1 MRIERHRVSEAALAA
16 VREDFANRMIS
27 DVYSRSRAGRID
39 AYDWWDVTLA
49 FLDGLGAFS
58 AVTPDL
64 DTPEAKAIL
73 GDAAETA
80 AGVVSFAAYPTAPFH
95 IFLNYVNFG
104 RDYDSGADGNPQA
117 VTAARWIDAFCVA
130 VLADKAERHG
140 EAFYFARLTPQRAG
154 GPGLPSVE
162 LINGLLAYV
171 NGDLGV
177 GGQNFPP
184 SAQEKLAALDAAL
197 ARVAE
202 RRAGARAGTGGGSGA
217 GAGAGA
223 GARPTAAGAAAGA
236 DVTGV
241 ADPATG
247 ALRALRAL
255 AARDREAFGAEL
267 TALLLP
273 HSRLEDPR
281 AAPRTLLPLLPLAL
295 AALGYRREGWQP
307 PVESGY
313 LPRALVTGFETRPPR
328 VGPYGRERRPDA
340 VAALAAGPLVV
351 ERPEMPQCVEHADWL
366 VRELYEAIRAGVGPE
381 DRARPDRPLDPGS
394 WYAALRHALITGS
407 RAELAPLVLSG
418 PNALQE
424 DRSAYASYRQALHD
438 YLRGEDPEPATDR
451 AVADVPQIEEWGFL
465 PPPAVLFSQLVEGDE
480 ESFNLALAD
489 ALEAHRDHH
498 AVGDRAEGAGADAAV
513 CFDVLA
519 LACHARRR
527 GWRIRVS
534 SPYLPES
541 LLGSARPF

>member
-16 VREDFANRMIS
+16 AREDFANRMIS
-27 DVYSRSRAGRID
+27 DVYSRSRGGRID
-39 AYDWWDVTLA
+39 AYDWWDITLQ

-73 GDAAETA
+73 GDAAEAA
-80 AGVVSFAAYPTAPFH
+80 AGAVSFAAYYPNAYFH
-95 IFLNYVNFG
+95 VFLNYVNLG
-104 RDYDSGADGNPQA
+104 LDYDADPEGSPQP
-117 VTAARWIDAFCVA
+117 VSAARWIDAFCVA
-130 VLADKAERHG
+130 VLADKAERYG
-140 EAFYFARLTPQRAG
+140 EAFHFARRAPQRAG

-171 NGDLGV
+171 SGDLGDD
-177 GGQNFPP
+177 GQNFPP

-197 ARVAE
+197 GRVAG
-202 RRAGARAGTGGGSGA
+202 RRAGARAA
-217 GAGAGA
+217 AAE
-223 GARPTAAGAAAGA
+223 PEAAGTAEA
-236 DVTGV
+236 

-281 AAPRTLLPLLPLAL
+281 AEPRTLLPLLPLAL
-295 AALGYRREGWQP
+295 AALGHRREGWPP
-307 PVESGY
+307 PVDSGY
-313 LPRALVTGFETRPPR
+313 LPRALVTGFETEPPR
-328 VGPYGRERRPDA
+328 VGPYGRERRADA
-340 VAALAAGPLVV
+340 VAALATGPLVV
-351 ERPEMPQCVEHADWL
+351 ERPELPLGTPAADEL
-366 VRELYEAIRAGVGPE
+366 VAGLLYVATGAGAAPAGSVRRDGPDGADGSDGPE
-381 DRARPDRPLDPGS
+381 RAYRPLEPGS
-394 WYAALRHALITGS
+394 WAVALTHALITGS
-407 RAELAPLVLSG
+407 RAELAPLVVSG
-418 PNALQE
+418 PTPQE
-424 DRSAYASYRQALHD
+424 DRSAYASYRRALHD

-451 AVADVPQIEEWGFL
+451 AVADVAQTQEWGFL
-465 PPPAVLFSQLVEGDE
+465 PAPAVLFSQLVEGDE

-489 ALEAHRDHH
+489 ALEAHR
-498 AVGDRAEGAGADAAV
+498 AYYSVADRAIGAGAAV
-513 CFDVLA
+513 NLDILA

-541 LLGSARPF
+541 LLAAAKPF

>member
-1 MRIERHRVSEAALAA
+1 MRIERHRVSEAALVG

-27 DVYSRSRAGRID
+27 DVYSRSRGGRID
-39 AYDWWDVTLA
+39 AYAWWEITLQ

-64 DTPEAKAIL
+64 DTPEARAIL
-73 GDAAETA
+73 DDAAEAA
-80 AGVVSFAAYPTAPFH
+80 AGAVSFAAYYPNAYFH
-95 IFLNYVNFG
+95 VFLTYVDLG
-104 RDYDSGADGNPQA
+104 LDYDADPDGSPQP
-117 VTAARWIDAFCVA
+117 VSAARWIDAFCLA
-130 VLADKAERHG
+130 VLADKVERHG
-140 EAFYFARLTPQRAG
+140 EAFHFARRAPQRAG

-171 NGDLGV
+171 SGDLGDDE
-177 GGQNFPP
+177 QKFPP
-184 SAQEKLAALDAAL
+184 SPQQTLAALDAAL
-197 ARVAE
+197 GRVAD
-202 RRAGARAGTGGGSGA
+202 RRAGARA
-217 GAGAGA
+217 
-223 GARPTAAGAAAGA
+223 AAAEP
-236 DVTGV
+236 VTAEIAEA

-255 AARDREAFGAEL
+255 AARDREAFGVEL

-273 HSRLEDPR
+273 YSDLRDPR
-281 AAPRTLLPLLPLAL
+281 AEPRTLLPLLPLAL
-295 AALGYRREGWQP
+295 AALGHRREGWRP

-313 LPRALVTGFETRPPR
+313 LPRALVTGFETSAPR
-328 VGPYGRERRPDA
+328 VGPYGRERRADA

-351 ERPEMPQCVEHADWL
+351 ERPDMPEAAGHAEYL
-366 VRELYEAIRAGVGPE
+366 VRELYEAVRTGGGAAGSV
-381 DRARPDRPLDPGS
+381 RSDRPLGPGY
-394 WYAALRHALITGS
+394 WYEAVKRALITGN

-418 PNALQE
+418 PGALE
-424 DRSAYASYRQALHD
+424 ADRSAFASYRQALHD

-451 AVADVPQIEEWGFL
+451 AVADVKQIREWGFA
-465 PPPAVLFSQLVEGDE
+465 PSPAVLFSQLVEGDE

-498 AVGDRAEGAGADAAV
+498 SVGDRLVGAGADAAV
-513 CFDVLA
+513 DFDILA

-534 SPYLPES
+534 SAYLPEI
-541 LLGSARPF
+541 LLGAAQPF

>member
-16 VREDFANRMIS
+16 VREDFTNRMIS
-27 DVYSRSRAGRID
+27 DVYSRSRGGRID

-49 FLDGLGAFS
+49 FLDGLGALS

-73 GDAAETA
+73 DDAAETA

-104 RDYDSGADGNPQA
+104 RDYDGGADGNPQA

-130 VLADKAERHG
+130 VLAGKAERHG
-140 EAFYFARLTPQRAG
+140 EAFSFARATPQRAG

-177 GGQNFPP
+177 QGQNFPP

-197 ARVAE
+197 ARVAD
-202 RRAGARAGTGGGSGA
+202 RRAGARAA
-217 GAGAGA
+217 ADEPE
-223 GARPTAAGAAAGA
+223 GARAAVA
-236 DVTGV
+236 

-273 HSRLEDPR
+273 YSRLEDPR
-281 AAPRTLLPLLPLAL
+281 AEPRTLLPLVPLAL
-295 AALGYRREGWQP
+295 AALGHRREGWPP

-313 LPRALVTGFETRPPR
+313 LPRALVTGFEKPAPR
-328 VGPYGRERRPDA
+328 VGPYGRERRADA

-351 ERPEMPQCVEHADWL
+351 ERPEMPEAAGHAEYL
-366 VRELYEAIRAGVGPE
+366 VRELYEAVRAGGGSAAAARSDRTLGPGNWHVAVQ
-381 DRARPDRPLDPGS
+381 R
-394 WYAALRHALITGS
+394 ALITGS
-407 RAELAPLVLSG
+407 RADLAPLVLSG
-418 PNALQE
+418 PTARE
-424 DRSAYASYRQALHD
+424 ADRSAFASYRQALHD

-451 AVADVPQIEEWGFL
+451 AVSDVERILEWGFT
-465 PPPAVLFSQLVEGDE
+465 PSPAVLFSQLVEGDE

-489 ALEAHRDHH
+489 ALEAHRDYYS
-498 AVGDRAEGAGADAAV
+498 VGDRLVGAGADAAV
-513 CFDVLA
+513 DFDILA
-519 LACHARRR
+519 LVCHARRR
-527 GWRIRVS
+527 GWRVRVS
-534 SPYLPES
+534 SPYLPA
-541 LLGSARPF
+541 LLLDAAQPF

>member
-1 MRIERHRVSEAALAA
+1 MSETALAA
-16 VREDFANRMIS
+16 VREDFANKMIS

-39 AYDWWDVTLA
+39 AYDWWDITLR

-73 GDAAETA
+73 SDAAEA
-80 AGVVSFAAYPTAPFH
+80 AVGTVSFAAYYPKAFFH
-95 IFLNYVNFG
+95 VFLNYVNLG
-104 RDYDSGADGNPQA
+104 LDYEADPEGTPQP
-117 VTAARWIDAFCVA
+117 VTAVRWIDAFCVA
-130 VLADKAERHG
+130 ILADKTERHG
-140 EAFYFARLTPQRAG
+140 EAFHFARLAPQRSG
-154 GPGLPSVE
+154 GPGLPPVE

-171 NGDLGV
+171 SGDIGV
-177 GGQNFPP
+177 EYQKVPP
-184 SAQEKLAALDAAL
+184 SQQERLAALDAAL
-197 ARVAE
+197 ARIAD
-202 RRAGARAGTGGGSGA
+202 RHARA

-223 GARPTAAGAAAGA
+223 
-236 DVTGV
+236 

-267 TALLLP
+267 AALLLP
-273 HSRLEDPR
+273 YSRLDDPR
-281 AAPRTLLPLLPLAL
+281 AEPRTLLPLLPLAL
-295 AALGYRREGWQP
+295 AALGYRREGWRP
-307 PVESGY
+307 PVETGY
-313 LPRALVTGFETRPPR
+313 LPWALVTGFETPPPR
-328 VGPYGRERRPDA
+328 VGPYGRERRADS

-351 ERPEMPQCVEHADWL
+351 ERPEMPDAAGHADYL
-366 VRELYEAIRAGVGPE
+366 VRELYEAVRTGGASE
-381 DRARPDRPLDPGS
+381 DSARPDRPLGPGY
-394 WYAALRHALITGS
+394 WYEAVKHALITGS

-418 PNALQE
+418 PTALEE

-451 AVADVPQIEEWGFL
+451 AVADVERSREWGIL
-465 PPPAVLFSQLVEGDE
+465 PAPAVLFSQLVEGDE

-489 ALEAHRDHH
+489 ALEAHRDYHS
-498 AVGDRAEGAGADAAV
+498 VGDRLFGAGADAAV
-513 CFDVLA
+513 DFDILA

-534 SPYLPES
+534 SPYLPEI
-541 LLGSARPF
+541 LLGAAQPF

>member
-16 VREDFANRMIS
+16 VREDFANKMIS
-27 DVYSRSRAGRID
+27 DVYSRSRAGLID
-39 AYDWWDVTLA
+39 AYDWWDITLR
-49 FLDGLGAFS
+49 FLDGLGAIS

-73 GDAAETA
+73 SDAAEA
-80 AGVVSFAAYPTAPFH
+80 AVGTVSFAAYPNAFFH
-95 IFLNYVNFG
+95 IFLSYVDFG
-104 RDYDSGADGNPQA
+104 RDYESGAGGSPQP
-117 VTAARWIDAFCVA
+117 VSAARWIDAFCVA
-130 VLADKAERHG
+130 VLADKTERHG
-140 EAFYFARLTPQRAG
+140 EAFHFARTAPQRAG
-154 GPGLPSVE
+154 GPGLPPVE

-171 NGDLGV
+171 SGDIGV
-177 GGQNFPP
+177 EYQKFPP
-184 SAQEKLAALDAAL
+184 SPQEKLAALDAAL
-197 ARVAE
+197 ARIAD
-202 RRAGARAGTGGGSGA
+202 RQARA

-223 GARPTAAGAAAGA
+223 DRSGAG
-236 DVTGV
+236 
-241 ADPATG
+241 DPATG

-267 TALLLP
+267 TALMLP
-273 HSRLEDPR
+273 YSRLEDPR
-281 AAPRTLLPLLPLAL
+281 AEPRSLLPLLPLAL

-313 LPRALVTGFETRPPR
+313 LPRALVTGFEAPPPR
-328 VGPYGRERRPDA
+328 VGPYGRERRADA

-351 ERPEMPQCVEHADWL
+351 ERPEMPDPAGHADHL
-366 VRELYEAIRAGVGPE
+366 VRELYEATRAGGASGDP
-381 DRARPDRPLDPGS
+381 ARPDRPLGPGY
-394 WYAALRHALITGS
+394 WYESLKHALITGS

-418 PNALQE
+418 PAALEE

-451 AVADVPQIEEWGFL
+451 AVADVAQTREWGFL
-465 PPPAVLFSQLVEGDE
+465 PAPAVLFSQLVEGDE

-489 ALEAHRDHH
+489 ALEAHRDYHS
-498 AVGDRAEGAGADAAV
+498 VGDQLFGAGADAAV
-513 CFDVLA
+513 DFDVLA

-534 SPYLPES
+534 SPYLPEI
-541 LLGSARPF
+541 LLGAANPF

>member
-16 VREDFANRMIS
+16 VREDFANKMIS
-27 DVYSRSRAGRID
+27 DVYSRSRAGLID
-39 AYDWWDVTLA
+39 AYDWWDITLR
-49 FLDGLGAFS
+49 FLDGLGAYS

-80 AGVVSFAAYPTAPFH
+80 AATVSFAAYPNASFRV
-95 IFLNYVNFG
+95 FLNYVDFG
-104 RDYDSGADGNPQA
+104 SDYDSGAGGSAQPIS
-117 VTAARWIDAFCVA
+117 AARWIDAFCVA

-140 EAFYFARLTPQRAG
+140 EAFHFARTAPQRAG
-154 GPGLPSVE
+154 GPGLPPVE

-171 NGDLGV
+171 SGDIGV
-177 GGQNFPP
+177 EYQKFPP
-184 SAQEKLAALDAAL
+184 SPQEKLAALDAAL
-197 ARVAE
+197 ARIAD
-202 RRAGARAGTGGGSGA
+202 RQARA
-217 GAGAGA
+217 GAGADRTGA
-223 GARPTAAGAAAGA
+223 
-236 DVTGV
+236 

-255 AARDREAFGAEL
+255 AARDREAFAAEL
-267 TALLLP
+267 AALLLP
-273 HSRLEDPR
+273 YSRLEDARAEPR
-281 AAPRTLLPLLPLAL
+281 SLLPLLPLAL

-313 LPRALVTGFETRPPR
+313 LPRALVTGFEAPPPR
-328 VGPYGRERRPDA
+328 VGPYGRERRADA

-351 ERPEMPQCVEHADWL
+351 ERPEMPDPAGHADHL
-366 VRELYEAIRAGVGPE
+366 VRELYEATRAGAGSE
-381 DRARPDRPLDPGS
+381 GSTRSDHPLAPGS
-394 WYAALRHALITGS
+394 WYQALKHALITGH

-418 PNALQE
+418 PNAVQE
-424 DRSAYASYRQALHD
+424 DRAAHASYRQALHD

-451 AVADVPQIEEWGFL
+451 AVADVGQVREWGFL
-465 PPPAVLFSQLVEGDE
+465 PAPAVLFSQLVEGDE

-489 ALEAHRDHH
+489 ALEAHRDYHS
-498 AVGDRAEGAGADAAV
+498 VGDRLFGAGADAAV
-513 CFDVLA
+513 DFDVLA

-534 SPYLPES
+534 SPYLPEI
-541 LLGSARPF
+541 LLGAANPF